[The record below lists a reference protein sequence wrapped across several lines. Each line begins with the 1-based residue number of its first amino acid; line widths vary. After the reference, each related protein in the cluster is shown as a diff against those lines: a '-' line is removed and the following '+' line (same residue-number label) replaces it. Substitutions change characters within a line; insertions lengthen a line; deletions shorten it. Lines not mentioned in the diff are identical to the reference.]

1 MKHEVRA
8 GFLPP
13 MKRYVNAVERRLRLP
28 WKVRARVMSDFATGI
43 QARREQGQSDEQ
55 IMADLGEPAR
65 AAAELNSQMQAYV
78 YRRSPWRFACLAL
91 AGLCAIAL
99 VVELLPWRWMV
110 VTGKEFVN
118 GVFITSETVSDE
130 LPRILSLPDFSGAHI
145 AVTLALMAA
154 GLAGFF
160 LLRRLKGRREP

>member
-110 VTGKEFVN
+110 VAFSPTEPIFLTGSQPPTLALWGS
-118 GVFITSETVSDE
+118 GV
-130 LPRILSLPDFSGAHI
+130 SGAHI

>member
-1 MKHEVRA
+1 MKHEVRE

-55 IMADLGEPAR
+55 IMADLGSPAQ
-65 AAAELNSQMQAYV
+65 AAEELNGQMQAYV

-91 AGLCAIAL
+91 AVVCALAL
-99 VVELLPWRWMV
+99 AVELLPWKWTLV
-110 VTGKEFVN
+110 AADAN
-118 GVFITSETVSDE
+118 AGVFVA
-130 LPRILSLPDFSGAHI
+130 GAVESASFFVI
-145 AVTLALMAA
+145 RTGWSWLRLAIVLALLAA
-154 GLAGFF
+154 GLIGFF
-160 LLRRLKGRREP
+160 ALRRLRGRRAE